1 MVFGCWMSADSF
13 ETLPDVARRRARRSG
28 LWSIPERLGAM
39 NIRTIVLVMLG
50 LVLVSAIVL
59 STTALASVLILGDFH
74 WKRVAVAA
82 GFSCRLQ
89 IQHFTG
95 RNALHPAALLGGLLE
110 EA

>member
-1 MVFGCWMSADSF
+1 
-13 ETLPDVARRRARRSG
+13 
-28 LWSIPERLGAM
+28 M

-82 GFSCRLQ
+82 GFWLLVLGC
-89 IQHFTG
+89 I
-95 RNALHPAALLGGLLE
+95 AATMYRGGVKRRTSGKCC
-110 EA
+110 AAG